1 MGMKNKKILKIR
13 NILIKLLVH
22 FTTVFTML
30 VVAFIG
36 LSSMIG
42 GVELNNLIPWG
53 LIILV
58 SIIQSVIFYFVFK
71 LNKISIL
78 TQVTLVYFTF
88 IFFLYILGYIFKIF
102 NKNDIPFVILTFVMV
117 LIGYGFISFILL
129 IKNKRET
136 DKLNQ
141 ELSKFKERDE

>member
-1 MGMKNKKILKIR
+1 MKNKKILKIR

-53 LIILV
+53 FIILV
-58 SIIQSVIFYFVFK
+58 SIIESVIFYFVFK

-88 IFFLYILGYIFKIF
+88 IFFFYILGYIFKIF

>member
-58 SIIQSVIFYFVFK
+58 SIIESVIFYFVFK

-88 IFFLYILGYIFKIF
+88 IFFLYIL
-102 NKNDIPFVILTFVMV
+102 
-117 LIGYGFISFILL
+117 
-129 IKNKRET
+129 
-136 DKLNQ
+136 
-141 ELSKFKERDE
+141 

>member
-1 MGMKNKKILKIR
+1 
-13 NILIKLLVH
+13 
-22 FTTVFTML
+22 
-30 VVAFIG
+30 
-36 LSSMIG
+36 MIG

-58 SIIQSVIFYFVFK
+58 SIIESVIFYFVFK

>member
-1 MGMKNKKILKIR
+1 MKNKKILKIR

-58 SIIQSVIFYFVFK
+58 SIIESVIFYFVFK

>member
-1 MGMKNKKILKIR
+1 MKNKKILKIR
-13 NILIKLLVH
+13 NVLIKLLVH

-53 LIILV
+53 FIILV
-58 SIIQSVIFYFVFK
+58 SIIESVIFYFVFK

>member
-58 SIIQSVIFYFVFK
+58 SIIESVIFYFVFK

>member
-13 NILIKLLVH
+13 NVLIKLLVH

-53 LIILV
+53 FIILV
-58 SIIQSVIFYFVFK
+58 SIIESVIFYFVFK

>member
-53 LIILV
+53 FIILV
-58 SIIQSVIFYFVFK
+58 SIIESVIFYFVFK